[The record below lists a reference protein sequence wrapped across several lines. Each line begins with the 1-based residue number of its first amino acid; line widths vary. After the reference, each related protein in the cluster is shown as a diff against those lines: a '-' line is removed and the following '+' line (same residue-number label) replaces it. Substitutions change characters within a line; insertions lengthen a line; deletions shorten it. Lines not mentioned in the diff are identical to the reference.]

1 MHLTELRAFFNEER
15 TRRGVS
21 WADISEGTDIPE
33 TTVRKILSGHTVSPS
48 YDNIMDLIA
57 FFGMPKDPEKK
68 EAIVAEVE
76 ITKLKEDDTKI
87 GEAVKTLNDVYE
99 AHISTLNRNTDIMK
113 AMYEQRIA
121 DLKEEHVREIRQ
133 GEISHQQHAH
143 SLRTMCWALG
153 ISLAVVLAAILV
165 VLFIDITTTGIGW
178 LRR

>member
-21 WADISEGTDIPE
+21 WADISEGADIPE

-68 EAIVAEVE
+68 DAIVAEVE

-99 AHISTLNRNTDIMK
+99 AHIDCLKASTAEMRG
-113 AMYEQRIA
+113 MYERRITE
-121 DLKEEHVREIRQ
+121 LKE
-133 GEISHQQHAH
+133 
-143 SLRTMCWALG
+143 TMQSTINSTKADRKAWQTATM
-153 ISLAVVLAAILV
+153 ILSGLLLLMIV
-165 VLFIDITTTGIGW
+165 ID
-178 LRR
+178 LLMVFVK

>member
-99 AHISTLNRNTDIMK
+99 AHIDCLKTSTADLK
-113 AMYEQRIA
+113 AMYERRITE
-121 DLKEEHVREIRQ
+121 LKE
-133 GEISHQQHAH
+133 
-143 SLRTMCWALG
+143 TMQSTINSTKADRKAWQTVAFIASALLLLM
-153 ISLAVVLAAILV
+153 IVIDLLMV
-165 VLFIDITTTGIGW
+165 FIQ
-178 LRR
+178 